1 MYTHFDILEVAKTHA
16 KVTAIKDR
24 MQYIKFIEAGEKF
37 AADHGLIIGGSA
49 ATRLLL
55 RSEPDIDDFQYNLF
69 SDSIVTHARELGNIL
84 YAIDPQGLGHYTT
97 VLTKIIKYL
106 LTILVDGRELFILTV
121 LTAHRG
127 IKTSDVLIPSEC
139 FAQFAKNE
147 DGTPLKLLCVG
158 PEIQLINIYNS
169 LCNPL
174 NASSWGDLLLTE
186 SKLRFIFNQEVK
198 LKIETAINRIEGGR
212 EGGRQGGPADIHFY
226 RILRDKYANGP
237 GRVFIGPAA
246 IEILTGKKVAGSE
259 RLQVITAGQLDGDAQ
274 EILDLAQSIDITIS
288 WKIDDPKLPL
298 ISHIR
303 RMTIHVIKD
312 EQKEPILD
320 VYNSAAFDLIPYFT
334 APPTSQI
341 KKQLST
347 AHVKRLAN
355 RKHTRYVQQDPGPP
369 LSLKIGTPFVLMRYR
384 LIDLWIIQILMKMGA
399 ININYAKI
407 VLNNIVSGYE
417 IAASHYESIL
427 NNNDT
432 EAVAIKLLPMSTYIG
447 RLENP
452 ELVVKRASKI
462 LQKTKF
468 YPPAYYPA
476 ATH

>member
-1 MYTHFDILEVAKTHA
+1 MYTHFDIIEVAKTHA
-16 KVTAIKDR
+16 KATAIKDR

-55 RSEPDIDDFQYNLF
+55 GSEPDINDFQYNLF
-69 SDSIVTHARELGNIL
+69 SDSIVTHARELSNTL
-84 YAIDPQGLGHYTT
+84 YALDPQGLGHYTT

-106 LTILVDGRELFILTV
+106 LTILVDGRELFILTA
-121 LTAHRG
+121 LTTYRG

-139 FAQFAKNE
+139 LAQFAKNE
-147 DGTPLKLLCVG
+147 DGTPLKLLCAG
-158 PEIQLINIYNS
+158 PEIQLISIYNS

-174 NASSWGDLLLTE
+174 NASKWSELLLNE
-186 SKLRFIFNQEVK
+186 SKLRLIFNQEVK

-212 EGGRQGGPADIHFY
+212 QGDPANIHFY
-226 RILRDKYANGP
+226 KILRDNYANGP

-246 IEILTGKKVAGSE
+246 IEILTGKKVPGSE
-259 RLQVITAGQLDGDAQ
+259 RLQVITTGQLDGDAQ
-274 EILDLAQSIDITIS
+274 EILDLAQSIGITIS

-320 VYNSAAFDLIPYFT
+320 VYNSAAFDLIPYFIVS
-334 APPTSQI
+334 PTSQI
-341 KKQLST
+341 KRQLSAT
-347 AHVKRLAN
+347 HGKRVAN
-355 RKHTRYVQQDPGPP
+355 KKHTRSAQQDLGPP

-384 LIDLWIIQILMKMGA
+384 LIDLWIIQILMKMGV

-407 VLNNIVSGYE
+407 VLNNIVSGYN
-417 IAASHYESIL
+417 IAALHYESL
-427 NNNDT
+427 LVDDT
-432 EAVAIKLLPMSTYIG
+432 EAVAIKVLPMTTYIG

-452 ELVVKRASKI
+452 ELVIKRASKI
-462 LQKTKF
+462 LTKTKF
-468 YPPAYYPA
+468 HPPAYYPGA
-476 ATH
+476 IH